1 MAIDKGSYVRAE
13 AHPEYGVGRV
23 LAVDAFSTRVL
34 FSTGGVRVY
43 KNSDMGRIKASQ
55 ASEDDKA
62 ALDAREAKIAGG
74 IVDAVP
80 GAKPAKAAAKPRA
93 SRAKKRTADA
103 DGDAESA

>member
-23 LAVDAFSTRVL
+23 LSVDTFSTRVL

-55 ASEDDKA
+55 ASEDDKT
-62 ALDAREAKIAGG
+62 ALDAREARIAGG
-74 IVDAVP
+74 VVDS
-80 GAKPAKAAAKPRA
+80 PAPKAAAAAPKPKA
-93 SRAKKRTADA
+93 SRAKKKSTGDVA
-103 DGDAESA
+103 DGA

>member
-23 LAVDAFSTRVL
+23 LAVDTFSTRVL

-43 KNSDMGRIKASQ
+43 KNSDMGRIKTAQ
-55 ASEDDKA
+55 ASEDDKT

-74 IVDAVP
+74 FVDAPATKPPVA
-80 GAKPAKAAAKPRA
+80 AKAAKPRA
-93 SRAKKRTADA
+93 SRAKKRTDVAGGA
-103 DGDAESA
+103 